1 MLHGSPRV
9 LPALLALAFVAP
21 ITGCNDTTPTR
32 PVSVVVTTPAPV
44 RGIIAQTSFSGFP
57 TNVWY
62 SIPLQ
67 LSQKGVL
74 DITVDWTVPSTWMY
88 VDFGDKNC
96 LYDEL
101 VKKTCPYLISS
112 ETKDPKPRVLYSDM
126 LEPATYYIFLYN
138 VPYNVHTGIGS
149 NNTEAVSIQVGLTVA
164 GSARRVEAPVRL
176 GQPVV
181 VGPPRT

>member
-1 MLHGSPRV
+1 MLHGSPRA
-9 LPALLALAFVAP
+9 LPPLLAMAFVGLA
-21 ITGCNDTTPTR
+21 IGCHDDTPTR

-44 RGIIAQTSFSGFP
+44 RGVIAQTSFSGFG
-57 TNVWY
+57 TDVWL

-74 DITVDWTVPSTWMY
+74 DITVNWTVPSTWMY
-88 VDFGDKNC
+88 VDFGDENC
-96 LYDEL
+96 LYDDL
-101 VKKTCPYLISS
+101 ANKTCPFLIKS
-112 ETKDPKPRVLYSDM
+112 ENKDPKPRVLNTGV

-149 NNTEAVSIQVGLTVA
+149 NNTEAVSVQVGLTVG
-164 GSARRVEAPVRL
+164 GSTQRVEGPVRL

-181 VGPPRT
+181 VGPPRR

>member
-9 LPALLALAFVAP
+9 LPPLLAMALVAP
-21 ITGCNDTTPTR
+21 ITGCHDDTPTR
-32 PVSVVVTTPAPV
+32 PVSVIVTTPAPV
-44 RGIIAQTSFSGFP
+44 HGVIAHTSFSGFG
-57 TNVWY
+57 TDVWM

-67 LSQKGVL
+67 LPQKGVL
-74 DITVDWTVPSTWMY
+74 DITVNWTTPSTWLY

-101 VKKTCPYLISS
+101 AKKTCPFLIRS
-112 ETKDPKPRVLYSDM
+112 ETKDPKPRVLYTDV

-149 NNTEAVSIQVGLTVA
+149 NNTEAVSVTIGLTVG
-164 GSARRVEAPVRL
+164 GSAQRVEVPVRL
-176 GQPVV
+176 SQPVMV
-181 VGPPRT
+181 TPPRT